1 MYSAF
6 KLLIIVLYCAAQYV
20 NAQYCYPKTCQEV
33 KTAIKATGPQCR
45 IKPIADDDCVKL
57 RFDGWNHL
65 FLEESFTRFQLFAYV
80 IHTGGIFEERMTAFN
95 LSFNNARFFRLTIRY
110 QSLMDDNLSVCTH
123 VATYTYPNMT
133 DLLPDRFLLTCP
145 ITNQSFEGTPYR
157 LEYFISGRR
166 FEYNKKLIFTIP
178 YHESIDEDNDIT
190 TYLPFLYIDVTDAL
204 LFKLFIQPVPIK
216 FNVTSYRIWLTNNST
231 GITIDTIISQP
242 LDGNHLQYNFSILDG
257 IYYFQVAALHPNCG
271 KYGCINSTSP
281 FISIKEAS
289 HRMLIMI
296 ISIIWIPP
304 VILYAFYHIYK
315 LCKTNVKRNRKKP
328 DCLIVYAPTRESH
341 ITVMAELTK
350 YLRCCNINAMID
362 MFDIS
367 ESVSKD
373 VEFWCKTAFNSAD
386 IILIVTSPPPN
397 KFVST
402 IYENIDSY
410 ILQLIREN
418 YGEKHKRYY
427 ILQLPYCKPTD
438 LPDEAQR
445 FQRFRMPEELPK
457 LVRTVHNVD
466 YIRFFGFS
474 NKEVLLESIKLAE
487 IEMLDDGT
495 YNDKNADETD
505 DLLPSAG
512 PLDDIETEDMNLE
525 NNNPMSSNDG
535 KGESD
540 SLETKYCELQGGKN
554 ITADSDSDE

>member
-1 MYSAF
+1 
-6 KLLIIVLYCAAQYV
+6 
-20 NAQYCYPKTCQEV
+20 
-33 KTAIKATGPQCR
+33 
-45 IKPIADDDCVKL
+45 
-57 RFDGWNHL
+57 
-65 FLEESFTRFQLFAYV
+65 
-80 IHTGGIFEERMTAFN
+80 
-95 LSFNNARFFRLTIRY
+95 
-110 QSLMDDNLSVCTH
+110 
-123 VATYTYPNMT
+123 
-133 DLLPDRFLLTCP
+133 
-145 ITNQSFEGTPYR
+145 
-157 LEYFISGRR
+157 
-166 FEYNKKLIFTIP
+166 
-178 YHESIDEDNDIT
+178 
-190 TYLPFLYIDVTDAL
+190 
-204 LFKLFIQPVPIK
+204 
-216 FNVTSYRIWLTNNST
+216 
-231 GITIDTIISQP
+231 
-242 LDGNHLQYNFSILDG
+242 
-257 IYYFQVAALHPNCG
+257 
-271 KYGCINSTSP
+271 
-281 FISIKEAS
+281 
-289 HRMLIMI
+289 
-296 ISIIWIPP
+296 
-304 VILYAFYHIYK
+304 
-315 LCKTNVKRNRKKP
+315 
-328 DCLIVYAPTRESH
+328 
-341 ITVMAELTK
+341 MAELTK